1 MSSLLLVLEKI
12 FDTKIKKVVF
22 VISNCWMILLFAS
35 ASFFYD
41 QSVFVKNTLSANL
54 AIFGLLA
61 PVFVLMFLVKRKVV
75 KIAVL
80 LGWFYCSAGIL
91 FFFEAGFGAF
101 LIGGILPIIL
111 WAGYTWVKGAK

>member
-1 MSSLLLVLEKI
+1 MDSLVLILERI
-12 FDTKIKKVVF
+12 FDTKIKKMVF
-22 VISNCWMILLFAS
+22 VISNCWMVLGFAS
-35 ASFFYD
+35 ASFFYS
-41 QSVFVKNTLSANL
+41 QSSFVDNTFSANL

-61 PVFVLMFLVKRKVV
+61 PIFVLMLLVKRKVV